1 MRLQVAVEIVMDIC
15 HRRRYRQSAKRN
27 NGRNCP
33 DRVRAGSYI
42 GGQLFLALF
51 QLAIESNAV
60 VSLRTIKFMLGGPDA
75 MLESHLMVNEK
86 VEAAIEAASS
96 LYAGA
101 TAGMVI
107 ERYRQHV
114 AANAERLTH
123 G

>member
-1 MRLQVAVEIVMDIC
+1 M
-15 HRRRYRQSAKRN
+15 
-27 NGRNCP
+27 
-33 DRVRAGSYI
+33 
-42 GGQLFLALF
+42 FLALF

-75 MLESHLMVNEK
+75 MVESQLMVNEK
-86 VEAAIEAASS
+86 IEAAIEAATS

-123 G
+123 GA